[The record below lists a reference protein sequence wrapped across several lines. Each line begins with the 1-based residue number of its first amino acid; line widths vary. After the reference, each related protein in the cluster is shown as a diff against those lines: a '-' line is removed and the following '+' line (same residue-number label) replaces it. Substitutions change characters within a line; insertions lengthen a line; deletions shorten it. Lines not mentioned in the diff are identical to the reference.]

1 LAAEVEARQHILLGN
16 LEINLQY
23 LMSEMKR
30 VGWSEVME
38 KVNQVSGSEI
48 RRKKNAEKVDVY
60 DEYHRYVEGKRS
72 SQMS

>member
-1 LAAEVEARQHILLGN
+1 MAAEVEARQHILLGN